1 MNDDYS
7 FNIKRERP
15 EEKYEDV
22 FHYFKEERLEDYALS
37 KNIQRIQTRI
47 TSRALEFLN
56 LKSKDALILDAGC
69 GPGFASLYLKELGY
83 KVVAFDII
91 SKFLY
96 FYELKDVKPLVADM
110 SYPPFKPNTFDAI
123 ISISALQWIYRD
135 ISNHK
140 MEMNFINL
148 ITRFYEILKRGSKIV
163 FQFYPK
169 SDRILDKMGNLI
181 TRETQFEGGFIIDN
195 PKNPKKRRI
204 FLELK
209 KA

>member
-7 FNIKRERP
+7 FNIKKERP

-22 FHYFKEERLEDYALS
+22 FHYFKGERLQEYALS

-47 TSRALEFLN
+47 TSRAIDILN
-56 LKSKDALILDAGC
+56 LKSTNAMILDAGC
-69 GPGFASLYLKELGY
+69 GPGFASIYLKELGY

-91 SKFLY
+91 SNFLY
-96 FYELKDVKPLVADM
+96 FYELENVNPLVADM
-110 SYPPFKPNTFDAI
+110 SYPPFQPQSFDAI

-135 ISNHK
+135 ISDHK

-148 ITRFYEILKRGSKIV
+148 IIRFYEILKIGSKIV

-169 SDRILDKMGNLI
+169 SDRILDKIANLI
-181 TRETQFEGGFIIDN
+181 IRETEFKGGFIIDN

-209 KA
+209 KL